1 MPKWLDVGTQV
12 INLDYI
18 QKFLVVEVTKDRK
31 GQVVVE
37 KAILRAQLK
46 DGEQVNIAAFKN
58 KLDAMTWIRTRLRN
72 SEEKV
77 IQVR

>member
-1 MPKWLDVGTQV
+1 MPKWLDVGTQLL
-12 INLDYI
+12 NLDYI
-18 QKFLVVEVTKDRK
+18 QKFMVVEVTKDRK

-58 KLDAMTWIRTRLRN
+58 KLDAVTWIRTRLRN
-72 SEEKV
+72 NEEKV

>member
-1 MPKWLDVGTQV
+1 MPKWLDVGIQ
-12 INLDYI
+12 IIKLDYI
-18 QKFLVVEVTKDRK
+18 QKFVVVEVTKDRK
-31 GQVVVE
+31 GQVIVE
-37 KAILRAQLK
+37 KAILRAQMK

-58 KLDAMTWIRTRLRN
+58 KLDAVTWIRTRLRN

>member
-18 QKFLVVEVTKDRK
+18 QRFLVVEVTKERK

-37 KAILRAQLK
+37 KAILRAVLK

-58 KLDAMTWIRTRLRN
+58 KLDAMSWIRTRLRN
-72 SEEKV
+72 NEEKV

>member
-1 MPKWLDVGTQV
+1 MPKWHDVGTKV

-18 QKFLVVEVTKDRK
+18 QKFIIVEVTKDRK

-37 KAILRAQLK
+37 KAILRAHLK
-46 DGEQVNIAAFKN
+46 DGEQVNIAGFKN
-58 KLDAMTWIRTRLRN
+58 KLDAITWLRTRLRN

>member
-18 QKFLVVEVTKDRK
+18 QKFLVVEVTKERK

-37 KAILRAQLK
+37 KAILRAVLK

-58 KLDAMTWIRTRLRN
+58 KLDAMSWIRTRLRN
-72 SEEKV
+72 NEG
-77 IQVR
+77 R

>member
-37 KAILRAQLK
+37 KAILRAILK

-58 KLDAMTWIRTRLRN
+58 KLDAMSWIRTRLRN
-72 SEEKV
+72 NEEKV

>member
-18 QKFLVVEVTKDRK
+18 QKFLVVEVTKERK

>member
-18 QKFLVVEVTKDRK
+18 QKFLVVEVTKERK

-37 KAILRAQLK
+37 KAILRAVLK

-58 KLDAMTWIRTRLRN
+58 KLDAMSWIRTRLRN
-72 SEEKV
+72 NEEKV

>member
-1 MPKWLDVGTQV
+1 MSKWFDDGTQI

-18 QKFLVVEVTKDRK
+18 QKFMVVEVTKEKK
-31 GQVVVE
+31 GQVIVE
-37 KAILRAQLK
+37 KAILRAFLK

-58 KLDAMTWIRTRLRN
+58 KPDAMSWIRTRLRN
-72 SEEKV
+72 NEEKV

>member
-12 INLDYI
+12 INLDYV
-18 QKFLVVEVTKDRK
+18 QKFVIVEVTKDRK

-46 DGEQVNIAAFKN
+46 DDDQVSIAAFKN
-58 KLDAMTWIRTRLRN
+58 KLDAITWLRTRLRN
-72 SEEKV
+72 SDEKV
-77 IQVR
+77 IQVK

>member
-18 QKFLVVEVTKDRK
+18 QKFLVVEVTKERK

-37 KAILRAQLK
+37 KAILRAVLK
-46 DGEQVNIAAFKN
+46 DGEQVNIAALKN
-58 KLDAMTWIRTRLRN
+58 KLDAMSWIRTRLRN
-72 SEEKV
+72 NEEKV

>member
-1 MPKWLDVGTQV
+1 MPKWLDIGAQV

-18 QKFLVVEVTKDRK
+18 AKFLVVEVTKERK

-58 KLDAMTWIRTRLRN
+58 KLDAVTWIRTRLRN
-72 SEEKV
+72 SEEKI

>member
-18 QKFLVVEVTKDRK
+18 QKFLVVEVTKERK

-37 KAILRAQLK
+37 KAILRAILK

-58 KLDAMTWIRTRLRN
+58 KLDAMSWIRTRLRN
-72 SEEKV
+72 NEEKV